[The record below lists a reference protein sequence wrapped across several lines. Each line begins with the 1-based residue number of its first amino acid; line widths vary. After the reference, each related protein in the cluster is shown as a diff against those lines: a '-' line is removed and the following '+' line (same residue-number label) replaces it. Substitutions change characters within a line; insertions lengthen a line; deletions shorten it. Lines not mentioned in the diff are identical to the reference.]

1 MLCKAIKR
9 MLAQH
14 DVATVGSAQEAVDKL
29 AAGERYDVIITD
41 LMMPG
46 MSGMELHAAIAQLAP
61 EQVAR
66 MVFMTGGAFTPTA
79 RQFFE
84 QVTCPTIEK
93 PFDKAG
99 LLAVLQPLLA

>member
-1 MLCKAIKR
+1 M
-9 MLAQH
+9 
-14 DVATVGSAQEAVDKL
+14 VES
-29 AAGERYDVIITD
+29 GERYDVIITD

-46 MSGMELHAAIAQLAP
+46 MSGMELHGAISTVAP

-84 QVTCPTIEK
+84 QVPCPTIEK

-99 LLAVLQPLLA
+99 LLAVLQTLIG